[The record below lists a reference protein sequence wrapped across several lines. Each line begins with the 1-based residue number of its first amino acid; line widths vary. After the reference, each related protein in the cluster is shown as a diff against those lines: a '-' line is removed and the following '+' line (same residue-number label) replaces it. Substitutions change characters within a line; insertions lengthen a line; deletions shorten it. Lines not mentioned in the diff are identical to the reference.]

1 MSIEN
6 DYLIKNI
13 QELAEATLKLMG
25 LRPGDEA
32 LEEIE
37 IDVEQNLGMPIN
49 MFEGMSE
56 PALVSF
62 VTMARGPEPRRTAL
76 LGLALAPR
84 CEQAADDAADPRV
97 EMLRPKSISLLQIAF
112 RLEPALRFP
121 EVDEVF
127 GALCED
133 LAV

>member
-76 LGLALAPR
+76 LGLALAARRLP
-84 CEQAADDAADPRV
+84 
-97 EMLRPKSISLLQIAF
+97 S
-112 RLEPALRFP
+112 LEP
-121 EVDEVF
+121 
-127 GALCED
+127 
-133 LAV
+133 